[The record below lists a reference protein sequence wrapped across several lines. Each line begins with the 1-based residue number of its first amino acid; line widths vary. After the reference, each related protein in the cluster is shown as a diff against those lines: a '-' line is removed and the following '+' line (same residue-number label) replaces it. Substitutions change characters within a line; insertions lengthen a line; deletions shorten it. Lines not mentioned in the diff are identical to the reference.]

1 MKIMIK
7 TDGLSKYYGKGGEI
21 KAVDDLT
28 LEVYEKETFG
38 LLGPNGAG
46 KTSILNC
53 ISGFYTPD
61 SGTILFEGRGF
72 SKERPDQIAKLGIAR
87 TFQNVELFSHMNVID
102 NMLLGRHHH
111 YKSGF
116 FKNAVLG
123 YRAEEENTHRLKVE
137 EVIDFL
143 EMEQWRK
150 HLVGS
155 LPYGVQKRV
164 ELGRAL
170 AQEPKLLLLDE
181 PMAGMTQEETED
193 IARFVLDVHE
203 ELETTIVMIEHDM
216 DVVMDI
222 SERVCVLD
230 FGKKIAE
237 GSPRE
242 VQKDSEVQKA
252 YLGEDY
258 ETVMRGAGNP

>member
-1 MKIMIK
+1 MELLDVKDISLAFGGIQAL
-7 TDGLSKYYGKGGEI
+7 DRVSLSVESGELYAI
-21 KAVDDLT
+21 I
-28 LEVYEKETFG
+28 
-38 LLGPNGAG
+38 GPNGAG
-46 KTSILNC
+46 KTSLLNC

-102 NMLLGRHHH
+102 NMLLGRHHY

-116 FKNAVLG
+116 FKNAILG
-123 YRAEEENTHRLKVE
+123 YRAEEENRHRLKVE

-181 PMAGMTQEETED
+181 PMAGMNQEETED

-203 ELETTIVMIEHDM
+203 ELGTTIVMIEHDM

>member
-1 MKIMIK
+1 M
-7 TDGLSKYYGKGGEI
+7 
-21 KAVDDLT
+21 
-28 LEVYEKETFG
+28 
-38 LLGPNGAG
+38 
-46 KTSILNC
+46 
-53 ISGFYTPD
+53 
-61 SGTILFEGRGF
+61 
-72 SKERPDQIAKLGIAR
+72 
-87 TFQNVELFSHMNVID
+87 
-102 NMLLGRHHH
+102 
-111 YKSGF
+111 
-116 FKNAVLG
+116 
-123 YRAEEENTHRLKVE
+123 E
-137 EVIDFL
+137 EVIDFI

-155 LPYGVQKRV
+155 LPYGVQKSV

-181 PMAGMTQEETED
+181 PMAGMNQEETED

-203 ELETTIVMIEHDM
+203 ELGTTIVMIEHDM